1 MKLFNKLFQ
10 GDRVIWMIIAMLTFV
25 SLMAV
30 YSATGTY
37 ANAKY
42 DGNNTYVLLS
52 HAVKLVIGLGAVYV
66 AHRLKYTY
74 YSRLFQIAFWVSIP
88 LLAYTLFFG
97 VNLNEAQRVVQIFGV
112 SFQSSDFAKI
122 ALIGYLARELTLRQN
137 EIKSFKSA
145 FVPLMLPVLAV
156 VGLIFPENFST
167 AGILFASCL
176 VLLFVGRINMKY
188 LVIFLACALVIMSIY
203 IIIVL
208 NVADDKGRT
217 GVWVQRI
224 ESFVDKFKGE
234 EDKSEEELARAADAE
249 EFQSI
254 QSRIAIAG
262 GGIIGKGPGRST
274 QRNYL
279 PHPYSDFIFAIIVEE
294 YGLVMGAFVV
304 LLYLILLYRAIRIM
318 VTIPQSFGGFVAFG
332 LAFMM
337 VMQAMV
343 NIGVAVG
350 IFPVTG
356 QPLPF
361 ISMGGTSIMFTGFA
375 FGIILS
381 VSKEV
386 NKKNERKHELTTTED
401 NN

>member
-1 MKLFNKLFQ
+1 MKKFNRIFQ
-10 GDRVIWMIIAMLTFV
+10 GDRVIWIVIIILALI

-42 DGNNTYVLLS
+42 DGKNTYVLLS
-52 HAVKLVIGLGAVYV
+52 HAFRLVLGLGAVYA

-74 YSRLFQIAFWVSIP
+74 YSRLFQIAFWISIP

-97 VNLNEAQRVVQIFGV
+97 VNLNEAQRVVSILGV

-122 ALIGYLARELTLRQN
+122 ALIGYLARELTLKQN

-145 FVPLMLPVLAV
+145 FIPLVLPVVVV

-167 AGILFASCL
+167 AGILLASCL

-188 LVIFLACALVIMSIY
+188 LLGILACALVLMSIY
-203 IIIVL
+203 LVIVL
-208 NVADDKGRT
+208 NVAEDKGRT
-217 GVWVQRI
+217 GVWVQRM
-224 ESFVDKFKGE
+224 ESFVEKFKDD
-234 EDKSEEELARAADAE
+234 EDKSAEELAREADAE

-262 GGIIGKGPGRST
+262 GGVIGKGPGRST

-350 IFPVTG
+350 MFPVTG

-361 ISMGGTSIMFTGFA
+361 VSMGGTSILFTGCA
-375 FGIILS
+375 LGIILS
-381 VSKEV
+381 VSKELD
-386 NKKNERKHELTTTED
+386 KTKERQDELATTED

>member
-1 MKLFNKLFQ
+1 MKKFNRIFQ
-10 GDRVIWMIIAMLTFV
+10 GDRVIWIVIIMLALI

-42 DGNNTYVLLS
+42 DGKNTYVLLN
-52 HAVKLVIGLGAVYV
+52 HAFRLVLGLGAVYA

-74 YSRLFQIAFWVSIP
+74 YSRLFQIAFWISIP

-97 VNLNEAQRVVQIFGV
+97 VNLNEAQRVVSILGV

-122 ALIGYLARELTLRQN
+122 ALIGYLARELTLKQN

-145 FVPLMLPVLAV
+145 FIPLVLPVVVV

-167 AGILFASCL
+167 AGILLASCL

-188 LVIFLACALVIMSIY
+188 LLGILACALVLMSIY
-203 IIIVL
+203 LVIVL
-208 NVADDKGRT
+208 NVAEDKGRT
-217 GVWVQRI
+217 GVWVQRM
-224 ESFVDKFKGE
+224 ESFVEKFKDD
-234 EDKSEEELARAADAE
+234 EDKSAEELAREADAE

-262 GGIIGKGPGRST
+262 GGVIGKGPGRST

-350 IFPVTG
+350 MFPVTG

-361 ISMGGTSIMFTGFA
+361 VSMGGTSILFTGCA
-375 FGIILS
+375 LGIILS
-381 VSKEV
+381 VSKELD
-386 NKKNERKHELTTTED
+386 KTKERQDELATTED

>member
-1 MKLFNKLFQ
+1 MGKFNRIFQ
-10 GDRVIWMIIAMLTFV
+10 GDRVIWIVIIILALI

-42 DGNNTYVLLS
+42 DGKNTYVLLS
-52 HAVKLVIGLGAVYV
+52 HAVRLVLGLGAVYV

-74 YSRLFQIAFWVSIP
+74 YSRLFQIAFWISIP

-97 VNLNEAQRVVQIFGV
+97 VNLNEAQRVVNILGV

-122 ALIGYLARELTLRQN
+122 ALMGYLARELTLRQN

-167 AGILFASCL
+167 AGILFASCM

-188 LVIFLACALVIMSIY
+188 LVVFFACTLVVMSMY
-203 IIIVL
+203 VIIVL
-208 NVADDKGRT
+208 NVAEDKGRT
-217 GVWVQRI
+217 GVWAQRI
-224 ESFVDKFKGE
+224 ESFVENFKGDD
-234 EDKSEEELARAADAE
+234 DKSAEELAREADAE

-254 QSRIAIAG
+254 QSKIAIAG
-262 GGIIGKGPGRST
+262 GGVIGKGPGRST

-294 YGLVMGAFVV
+294 YGLMMGVFVV

-350 IFPVTG
+350 MFPVTG

-361 ISMGGTSIMFTGFA
+361 ISMGGTSILFTGCA
-375 FGIILS
+375 FGVILS
-381 VSKEV
+381 VSKELD
-386 NKKNERKHELTTTED
+386 KPKERQDELTTAED

>member
-1 MKLFNKLFQ
+1 MKLFNKIFQ
-10 GDRVIWMIIAMLTFV
+10 GDRVIWMIVAMLTLV
-25 SLMAV
+25 SLLAV
-30 YSATGTY
+30 YSATATY
-37 ANAKY
+37 ANVKY
-42 DGNNTYVLLS
+42 GGSNTHALLR
-52 HAVKLVIGLGAVYV
+52 HAVTLALGLVAVYV
-66 AHRLKYTY
+66 SHRLKYTY
-74 YSRLFQIAFWVSIP
+74 YSKLFQIAFWVSIP
-88 LLAYTLFFG
+88 LLAYTLFRG
-97 VNLNEAQRVVQIFGV
+97 ADYNDAKRVVEIFGI

-122 ALIGYLARELTLRQN
+122 ALMGYLARELTIRQD

-145 FVPLMLPVLAV
+145 FIPLMLPVLV
-156 VGLIFPENFST
+156 IVGLIFPENFST
-167 AGILFASCL
+167 AGILFASCM

-188 LVIFLACALVIMSIY
+188 LAIFLAGALVIMSIY

-208 NVADDKGRT
+208 NVAEDKGRT

-224 ESFVDKFKGE
+224 ESFVEKFKKDE
-234 EDKSEEELARAADAE
+234 EKSVEDIAREENAE
-249 EFQSI
+249 DFQAI
-254 QSRIAIAG
+254 QSKIAIAG
-262 GGIIGKGPGRST
+262 GGLLGKAPGRST

-294 YGLVMGAFVV
+294 YGLLGGAFVV

-332 LAFMM
+332 LAFML

-343 NIGVAVG
+343 NMGVATG

-361 ISMGGTSIMFTGFA
+361 VSMGGTSLLFTGCA

-381 VSKEV
+381 VSKEID
-386 NKKNERKHELTTTED
+386 KINERKDELATTESD
-401 NN
+401 N

>member
-1 MKLFNKLFQ
+1 MKKFNRIFQ
-10 GDRVIWMIIAMLTFV
+10 GDRVIWIVIIILALI

-42 DGNNTYVLLS
+42 DGKNTYVLLN
-52 HAVKLVIGLGAVYV
+52 HAFRLVLGLGAVYA

-74 YSRLFQIAFWVSIP
+74 YSRLFQIAFWISIP

-97 VNLNEAQRVVQIFGV
+97 VNLNEAQRVVSILGV

-122 ALIGYLARELTLRQN
+122 ALIGYLARELTLKQN

-145 FVPLMLPVLAV
+145 FIPLVLPVVVV

-167 AGILFASCL
+167 AGILLASCL

-188 LVIFLACALVIMSIY
+188 LMGILACALVLMSIY
-203 IIIVL
+203 LVIVL
-208 NVADDKGRT
+208 NVAEDKGRT
-217 GVWVQRI
+217 GVWVQRM
-224 ESFVDKFKGE
+224 ESFVEKFKDD
-234 EDKSEEELARAADAE
+234 EDKSAEELAREADAE

-262 GGIIGKGPGRST
+262 GGVIGKGPGRST

-350 IFPVTG
+350 MFPVTG

-361 ISMGGTSIMFTGFA
+361 VSMGGTSILFTGCA
-375 FGIILS
+375 LGIILS
-381 VSKEV
+381 VSKELD
-386 NKKNERKHELTTTED
+386 KTKERQDELATTED

>member
-1 MKLFNKLFQ
+1 MKKFNRIFQ
-10 GDRVIWMIIAMLTFV
+10 GDRVIWIVIIMLALI

-42 DGNNTYVLLS
+42 DGKNTYVLLS
-52 HAVKLVIGLGAVYV
+52 HAFRLVLGLGAVYA

-74 YSRLFQIAFWVSIP
+74 YSRLFQIAFWISIP

-97 VNLNEAQRVVQIFGV
+97 VNLNEAQRVVSILGV

-122 ALIGYLARELTLRQN
+122 ALIGYLARELTLKQN

-145 FVPLMLPVLAV
+145 FIPLVLPVVVV

-167 AGILFASCL
+167 AGILLASCL

-188 LVIFLACALVIMSIY
+188 LLGILACALVLMSIY
-203 IIIVL
+203 LVIVL
-208 NVADDKGRT
+208 NVAEDKGRT
-217 GVWVQRI
+217 GVWVQRM
-224 ESFVDKFKGE
+224 ESFVEKFKDD
-234 EDKSEEELARAADAE
+234 EDKSAEELAREADAE

-262 GGIIGKGPGRST
+262 GGVIGKGPGRST

-350 IFPVTG
+350 MFPVTG

-361 ISMGGTSIMFTGFA
+361 VSMGGTSILFTGCA
-375 FGIILS
+375 LGIILS
-381 VSKEV
+381 VSKELD
-386 NKKNERKHELTTTED
+386 KTKERQDELATTED